1 MPPGTPQKGNTLIFD
16 VLAISTVEGDL
27 RERKVCRAGLHKQP
41 RGHHPDKE
49 RESFRDLRLGSGEIC
64 IHQQEPQ
71 LIGGLLI
78 LKQCE
83 QVLVQARHD
92 AHRLQLAGRRRS
104 LDIAYLTALNGRKVT
119 AWILIRYEKVS
130 I

>member
-1 MPPGTPQKGNTLIFD
+1 MRFGG
-16 VLAISTVEGDL
+16 
-27 RERKVCRAGLHKQP
+27 
-41 RGHHPDKE
+41 
-49 RESFRDLRLGSGEIC
+49 GEIC

-83 QVLVQARHD
+83 QVLIQARHD

-104 LDIAYLTALNGRKVT
+104 LDIADLTALNGRKVT

>member
-1 MPPGTPQKGNTLIFD
+1 MCLFTLNQSEKP
-16 VLAISTVEGDL
+16 VVRGDL

-104 LDIAYLTALNGRKVT
+104 LDITYLTALNGRKVT

>member
-27 RERKVCRAGLHKQP
+27 RERKMCRAGRHKQP
-41 RGHHPDKE
+41 RGHHPDEE
-49 RESFRDLRLGSGEIC
+49 RESFGDMRFGRGEIC
-64 IHQQEPQ
+64 IPQQDPQ
-71 LIGGLLI
+71 LIRSLLI

-83 QVLVQARHD
+83 QVLIQARHD
-92 AHRLQLAGRRRS
+92 APRLQLAGRRRS

-119 AWILIRYEKVS
+119 AWTLIRYEKVS

>member
-1 MPPGTPQKGNTLIFD
+1 MR
-16 VLAISTVEGDL
+16 GDL
-27 RERKVCRAGLHKQP
+27 RERKICRAGLHKQP
-41 RGHHPDKE
+41 RGHHPDEE
-49 RESFRDLRLGSGEIC
+49 RESFGDMRFGGGEIC

-83 QVLVQARHD
+83 QVLIQARHD

>member
-27 RERKVCRAGLHKQP
+27 HERKICRAGLHKQP
-41 RGHHPDKE
+41 RGHHPDEE
-49 RESFRDLRLGSGEIC
+49 RESFGDMRFGVGEIC

-83 QVLVQARHD
+83 QVLIQARHD